1 MITAIRSL
9 FGSTLGKILA
19 LGFVALVGL
28 AFALGDVSGTGGF
41 GGVGGGNV
49 AKVGK
54 EEIGSGELRER
65 IRQAYDQARQQ
76 NPELSMA
83 AFLESGGLDATLNG
97 MIEGIAFEQY
107 AEQLGFSVSKRM
119 IDGEIADIPAFRGV
133 SGSFDQTRFEA
144 LLRENGLNEA
154 AFRKDLKQ
162 QLLARQ
168 ILAPISNM
176 PVIAPAMAQPYAALL
191 MEEREGS
198 ATFIPASAFAPTTA
212 PSDAVLQ
219 QYLKTHV
226 ARFTVPER
234 RIVQYAVFDRSQAP
248 VPAVTDAEIADFFK
262 KNESAFAAKQS
273 RRFEQVT
280 APDQATAA
288 KIASAAAGGDLGAAA
303 RGAGLSS
310 TTTGSV
316 TQSEFGATASANAAK
331 LAFAAAQGAVV
342 GPVQTPL
349 GWSVIKVAQ
358 ITDTPARNLA
368 AATPEIRAELARN
381 KANEVVVDYYN
392 AIQDAVNGGASIEEV
407 AADRKLT
414 VVTTPAVLPNGQSP
428 DQPSFAPTPEIAGI
442 ITQAFQS
449 NAEGEGH
456 LATLQENEKFA
467 IYAVKTII
475 AAAPPPFEKI
485 RANVLADWRFA
496 EGHKVAGTKAEA
508 IVKATKGGK
517 SLQDAIAA
525 AGGNIGTVQNIGGRR
540 AQLGQNGA
548 PIPQELALLFSM
560 AKGSVKST
568 ELPGNRGWMVV
579 ALNKVERPDP
589 KSIDAARVTAIA
601 APLASAFG
609 AEQAAAFMAEAKR
622 RIGVKIDQKQLDRLR
637 QELTG
642 TTQTAE

>member
-1 MITAIRSL
+1 M
-9 FGSTLGKILA
+9 A

-54 EEIGSGELRER
+54 VEIGSGEFRDR
-65 IRQAYDQARQQ
+65 VRQAYDQARQQ

-83 AFLESGGLDATLNG
+83 AFLESGGFDATLNG
-97 MIEGIAFEQY
+97 MIEGAAFEQY
-107 AEQLGFSVSKRM
+107 AEKLGFSVSKRM
-119 IDGEIADIPAFRGV
+119 IDGQIADIPAFRGV
-133 SGSFDQTRFEA
+133 SGSFDQTRFET
-144 LLRENGLNEA
+144 LLRENGLSEA

-176 PVIAPAMAQPYAALL
+176 AAISPAMAQPYAALL
-191 MEEREGS
+191 MEQRHGS
-198 ATFIPASAFAPTTA
+198 ATFIPASAFAPTAA
-212 PSDAVLQ
+212 PTDAVLQ
-219 QYLKTHV
+219 QYLKSHV

-234 RIVQYAVFDRSQAP
+234 RVVQYAIFDRSQAP
-248 VPAVTDAEIADFFK
+248 VAAVTDAQIAEFYT
-262 KNESAFAAKQS
+262 KNQAAFAAKQS

-288 KIASAAAGGDLGAAA
+288 KIAAAAAGGNLANAA
-303 RGAGLSS
+303 RAVGLSS
-310 TTTGSV
+310 TTTGAV
-316 TQSEFGATASANAAK
+316 TQSEYGATASADAAK
-331 LAFAAAQGAVV
+331 QAFAAAQGAIV

-368 AATPEIRAELARN
+368 AATPEIRTELARN
-381 KANEVVVDYYN
+381 NANEAVVDYYN

-428 DQPSFAPTPEIAGI
+428 DQPGFAPTPEIAGI
-442 ITQAFQS
+442 IAQAFQS

-467 IYAVKTII
+467 IYAVKTIV

-485 RANVLADWRFA
+485 RANVLSDWRFA
-496 EGHKVAGTKAEA
+496 EGQKVAATKAEA
-508 IVKATKGGK
+508 IVQAAKGGK
-517 SLQDAIAA
+517 SLQDAIKAV
-525 AGGNIGTVQNIGGRR
+525 GGNIGTVQNIGGRR
-540 AQLGQNGA
+540 AELGQNGA
-548 PIPQELALLFSM
+548 PIPREMALLFSM
-560 AKGSVKST
+560 AQGSVKST

-579 ALNKVERPDP
+579 ALTKVDRPDP

-601 APLASAFG
+601 SPLASAFG

-642 TTQTAE
+642 ATQAAE

>member
-65 IRQAYDQARQQ
+65 VRQAYDQARQQ

-107 AEQLGFSVSKRM
+107 AEKLGFSVSKRM

-191 MEEREGS
+191 MEQREGS

-212 PSDAVLQ
+212 PTDAVLQ

-288 KIASAAAGGDLGAAA
+288 KIASAAAGGDLGSAA

-331 LAFAAAQGAVV
+331 LAFAAAQGTVV

-428 DQPSFAPTPEIAGI
+428 DQLGFAPTPEIAGI

-456 LATLQENEKFA
+456 LATLEENEKFA

-508 IVKATKGGK
+508 IVKAAKGGK

-579 ALNKVERPDP
+579 ALNKVDRPDP

-642 TTQTAE
+642 ATQTAE